1 MSFAKRQ
8 LLPGEDI
15 IVLARQH
22 PLVLFR
28 AALLNLLALVL
39 LAGLSTVTGQVWFLS
54 FFLAPLA
61 YFFWEFWTW
70 RNREYIL
77 TDRRVVKQEGVFSVS
92 SFDTPL
98 DKINNVFH
106 RQSFIGRLLHYGEV
120 RLETASEEGITHFE
134 FLSRPVDFKNSVVR
148 QRELYRAELGSA
160 PAPPDIPRLIEE
172 LDSLRSRNII
182 TAEEFEDKKRALLE
196 KL

>member
-1 MSFAKRQ
+1 MSFAKSQ